1 MIEMSLQVHRLTAAQ
16 GVPEAWSALYESA
29 FPVEERRD
37 LAWQHRALADADF
50 HCTELQRDGAFVG
63 LLTYWL
69 PEGASF
75 LYVEHLAV
83 LPECRGQGV
92 GSAALSWL
100 AAQASATPILLEIEP
115 PEDTR
120 TRRRLDFYERNG
132 YTLLLKHHLQW
143 PYHPQSPA
151 VPLKLMARGAVDDAL
166 VGAFEDYLHTR
177 VMAWRPQDCR
187 C

>member
-1 MIEMSLQVHRLTAAQ
+1 MIEMQLHVQRLTAEQ
-16 GVPEAWSALYESA
+16 GVPEAWTALYESA

-37 LAWQHRALADADF
+37 LVWQRRALSDADF
-50 HCTELQRDGAFVG
+50 HSAELRREGLFVG

-69 PEGASF
+69 PENGAF

-83 LPECRGQGV
+83 QPECRGQGV
-92 GSAALSWL
+92 GSAVLSWL

-120 TRRRLDFYERNG
+120 TRRRQAFYERNG
-132 YTLLLKHHLQW
+132 YTLLPHPHEQW

-151 VPLKLMARGAVDDAL
+151 VPLKLMARGAVNDAL
-166 VGAFEDYLHTR
+166 VSAFEEYLHTR
-177 VMAWRPQDCR
+177 VMAWRPQGCR